1 MDETHNREEEWITV
15 NFLTMMSLHNY
26 SVTEQTPKRTTAK
39 RPGKATATLST
50 EGGGGNTSVTKRN
63 IQDECSNAIQSE
75 QNFLRVRN
83 GKRPKHGY
91 ELLLHVGQ
99 CVQKRLSDLRPI
111 REWIFEESCRI
122 VFFFFFFKSDVFS
135 GSDFC

>member
-63 IQDECSNAIQSE
+63 IQGTPNQPVSGVAVSRQQAANHEA
-75 QNFLRVRN
+75 
-83 GKRPKHGY
+83 
-91 ELLLHVGQ
+91 
-99 CVQKRLSDLRPI
+99 
-111 REWIFEESCRI
+111 SC
-122 VFFFFFFKSDVFS
+122 
-135 GSDFC
+135 